1 MNFQLVVAI
10 IKSEM
15 TDKVIKAGKAVGA
28 PGATVLP
35 ARGTGIKEAKT
46 FFGMDL
52 DIASDVVLFLV
63 EERLVQAVQ
72 NTINLS
78 GTFDDPGTG
87 ITFTIPISNVQG
99 LREQIPHFEKHIAKQ
114 QNQDA
119 LETD

>member
-10 IKSEM
+10 IKSDM
-15 TDKVIKAGKAVGA
+15 TDKVIKAGKSAGA

-63 EERLVQAVQ
+63 EERLVKIVQ
-72 NTINLS
+72 DTINLS
-78 GTFDDPGTG
+78 GSFDNPGTG
-87 ITFTIPISNVQG
+87 ISFSLPIANVQG
-99 LREQIPHFEKHIAKQ
+99 LREQIPLFEKHIADQK
-114 QNQDA
+114 D
-119 LETD
+119 DDS